1 MTFRV
6 NVFDVFDFF
15 RNDKSNV
22 SSFPHY
28 DYLADI
34 QDSLKEFDEGNAI
47 DILILLGE
55 ELVETSC
62 HGIIERAFKSLGGNI
77 KGKFT
82 DLTFPITSINKFF
95 VLTLYRIDCI
105 TRWCV

>member
-1 MTFRV
+1 MPFRV
-6 NVFDVFDFF
+6 SSNWSIIFF
-15 RNDKSNV
+15 SFLFWCHRGDNKSNV

-34 QDSLKEFDEGNAI
+34 QDSLKEFDEANAI

-62 HGIIERAFKSLGGNI
+62 NGIIERAFKTLGGNMKVRHI
-77 KGKFT
+77 Q
-82 DLTFPITSINKFF
+82 
-95 VLTLYRIDCI
+95 
-105 TRWCV
+105 